1 MGVFPGAIDEELTL
15 AVALGLLADFVLEP
29 HAPNAI
35 TATPIEIQ
43 KRTSFNNDASTFPP
57 LNRSRSDSVVGLGRV
72 SCHDSKGQ
80 LARPVVSP
88 HGLGC

>member
-1 MGVFPGAIDEELTL
+1 MGVFPGAIDAELTL

-57 LNRSRSDSVVGLGRV
+57 MNRSGAIRLLVPGVLVAMTRKAS
-72 SCHDSKGQ
+72 
-80 LARPVVSP
+80 SP
-88 HGLGC
+88 DRW